1 MPKTEIDYSNTI
13 IYKITCKDPTIK
25 DVYVGH
31 TTNFVQRK
39 HHHKQ
44 SCINPN
50 SPNYK
55 YKLYETIRTTGGW
68 TNWSMEIINF
78 FNCRDHYEAR
88 IKEQEYFVLLNATL
102 NSIEPLPKPK
112 EVNQQNIFIE
122 EPATTNID
130 NPNNKDISIQKDKHY
145 KCQYCNY
152 VTDIKQN
159 INKHMST
166 SKHSKKIE
174 PVESSKLK
182 CNICNKE
189 YKNRSGLWK
198 HNKTCIEN
206 QDNRHHNNNNLT
218 NENMEF
224 KNPAVSTDMII
235 DFIKQNN
242 ELKKMLMDQTNTMI
256 EQNKKIIELS
266 QNNQVIN
273 NTTNNQTNTQF
284 NLNLFLNEKCKN
296 AINLV
301 DFVENLKIT
310 FDDLENVGNTGYVN
324 GITQIFMNGLKKLD
338 LYTRPVHCTDI
349 KRDTLYIR
357 EQNEWIKEDPELQKI
372 KAAIKKIAFKNVQ
385 QISAWNNLHPN
396 MQILDSDE
404 FNMAFNIM
412 QESLGGP
419 LGTDVEKKND
429 KIVKNIAKS
438 VFIDRQMVV

>member
-1 MPKTEIDYSNTI
+1 
-13 IYKITCKDPTIK
+13 
-25 DVYVGH
+25 V
-31 TTNFVQRK
+31 
-39 HHHKQ
+39 
-44 SCINPN
+44 
-50 SPNYK
+50 
-55 YKLYETIRTTGGW
+55 
-68 TNWSMEIINF
+68 
-78 FNCRDHYEAR
+78 
-88 IKEQEYFVLLNATL
+88 
-102 NSIEPLPKPK
+102 
-112 EVNQQNIFIE
+112 
-122 EPATTNID
+122 
-130 NPNNKDISIQKDKHY
+130 
-145 KCQYCNY
+145 
-152 VTDIKQN
+152 
-159 INKHMST
+159 
-166 SKHSKKIE
+166 
-174 PVESSKLK
+174 
-182 CNICNKE
+182 
-189 YKNRSGLWK
+189 
-198 HNKTCIEN
+198 
-206 QDNRHHNNNNLT
+206 
-218 NENMEF
+218 EF

-296 AINLV
+296 AMNLV